1 MYTGY
6 RLDAIILDVILD
18 AIMDTLI
25 LPTTTKV
32 ISQGD
37 GKEEDIADPP
47 EKMVND
53 KDGPGKASENAKV
66 EADNETASDTSNIEK
81 FLSLNTMREEYP
93 AQPFLRNQFRNI
105 ILREL
110 ISVDLKSYSR
120 PY

>member
-1 MYTGY
+1 M
-6 RLDAIILDVILD
+6 L
-18 AIMDTLI
+18 DTLI
-25 LPTTTKV
+25 LPTTTQV

-37 GKEEDIADPP
+37 GKEVDIADPP

-53 KDGPGKASENAKV
+53 KDGPGTASANAKV

-81 FLSLNTMREEYP
+81 FLSLKTMREKYP
-93 AQPFLRNQFRNI
+93 AQPFIRNQVRNI

-110 ISVDLKSYSR
+110 IIVDLKSYSR